1 MARKQV
7 DTKGIETKILRFPL
21 VRTGRPDYRAY
32 FNYRCNISRRALE
45 GTTEEFRADCLSR
58 HLGSVW
64 GLVSKEVR
72 QANAKA
78 FEHNG
83 QLVGI
88 YPIHPTSAATR
99 KKIVKREQF
108 VIVVC
113 DMSQDEGVPNALAER
128 PNTSIYLLDEVRFV
142 D

>member
-1 MARKQV
+1 MNKKLF
-7 DTKGIETKILRFPL
+7 DTKDIETQILYFPFL
-21 VRTGRPDYRAY
+21 RTGRPDYRAY
-32 FNYRCNISRRALE
+32 FNYRCNISKRALE
-45 GTTEEFRADCLSR
+45 ATTEEFREACLSR

-78 FEHNG
+78 FDHRG

-113 DMSQDEGVPNALAER
+113 DMSQNEDLPNALAKH

-142 D
+142 E